1 MEERIKK
8 EELNSSILFEVK
20 KMGFSDK
27 IIVSFKGIFEN
38 DVRSLRKSLN
48 IILVYKMVDICAVEF
63 EVKILY
69 YYLIYERENDVVV
82 L

>member
-48 IILVYKMVDICAVEF
+48 IILVYKMVDICVVEF